1 MNASFVTLAVSSSA
15 GMLEYL
21 SSLRDP
27 RTKGWPIATDA
38 RFVFPLLFGYV
49 YIVTVAGPR
58 WMKDRKPFHLTRA
71 ILIFNA
77 LSAIVNVFF
86 CYQFLRHTYL
96 GGGYSLFCQGID
108 YERRSETDM
117 GLLYYSWLY
126 AFVRMVDF
134 LDTFFFVARKKTSQ
148 ITVLHVLHHFLVVFD
163 SWLYLSYGV
172 DGQSMLHACLNTF
185 VHVIMYSYYFLTA
198 LGPSVRKYLWWKRYL
213 TVLQIVQFVVMTVH
227 MSIPIFYDC
236 GFPSALSYAA
246 VAQDL
251 LGLALFLNFYIRTYI
266 SRRNK
271 ESPALEKT
279 KKTT

>member
-1 MNASFVTLAVSSSA
+1 MNASYVTLAVSSSA

-27 RTKGWPIATDA
+27 RTLGWPVATDA
-38 RFVFPLLFGYV
+38 RIVFPLLLSYV
-49 YIVTVAGPR
+49 YIVTAAGPR
-58 WMKDRKPFHLTRA
+58 WMKDRKPFDLTWA

-77 LSAIVNVFF
+77 ASAIVNVFF
-86 CYQFLRHTYL
+86 CYQFLRHTYM

-117 GLLYYSWLY
+117 GLLYYCWLY

-148 ITVLHVLHHFLVVFD
+148 ITVLHVVHHFLVVFD
-163 SWLYLSYGV
+163 SWLYLSYGI
-172 DGQSMLHACLNTF
+172 DGQSMLHGCLNTF
-185 VHVIMYSYYFLTA
+185 VHVIMYSYYFLAA
-198 LGPSVRKYLWWKRYL
+198 LGPSVRKHLWWKRYL
-213 TVLQIVQFVVMTVH
+213 TVLQIAQFVVMTVH

-236 GFPSALSYAA
+236 GFPKALSYVA

-251 LGLALFLNFYIRTYI
+251 LGLSLFLNFYIRTYI

-271 ESPALEKT
+271 DKPALERA

>member
-15 GMLEYL
+15 GMLDYL

-38 RFVFPLLFGYV
+38 RVVFPLLFGYV

-96 GGGYSLFCQGID
+96 GGGYSLFCEGID

-117 GLLYYSWLY
+117 GLLYYCWLY

-163 SWLYLSYGV
+163 SWLYLSYGI
-172 DGQSMLHACLNTF
+172 DGQSMLHGCLNTF
-185 VHVIMYSYYFLTA
+185 VHVIMYSYYFLAA

-227 MSIPIFYDC
+227 MSIPILYDC

-251 LGLALFLNFYIRTYI
+251 LGLALFLNFYIRTYN

-271 ESPALEKT
+271 ENPALERT